1 MVEKLYVTYNDV
13 SRPTNHQFPTLGRHG
28 TDEPR
33 AKQVH
38 KLCQEAAPQ
47 ILADFKPQLMI
58 AIGGGGYVPARIL
71 RSFLKQPGSPN
82 IPIQAIGLSLY
93 EQLAG
98 ATDKE
103 VEAAGTK
110 VTRTQW
116 LDLTAL
122 GEMANLVGKRVLIVD
137 EVDDTRTTLEY
148 AVKELQKDV
157 EEAREKI
164 GSDLK
169 TEFAIFV
176 LHVRFSV
183 SLSFLFFFFV
193 TVCSRTYANEG
204 SDRTEQGQAEE
215 GHPSR
220 VDHERPVPGRPDRR
234 RRVDLLSVGGHG
246 HRRARQQLGR
256 GQGEE
261 RSVSDARGNK
271 NGGMEEVAARPCIIR
286 INGKGRKWPL
296 GSLVLG
302 SWERKGYR
310 GVWDTY
316 SHGEVGLT
324 FGRVC

>member
-1 MVEKLYVTYNDV
+1 MVEKLYVTYND
-13 SRPTNHQFPTLGRHG
+13 
-28 TDEPR
+28 
-33 AKQVH
+33 VH

-93 EQLAG
+93 EQLDG

-176 LHVRFSV
+176 LHNKDKQKKGILPESIMNGRY
-183 SLSFLFFFFV
+183 LAAR
-193 TVCSRTYANEG
+193 TVGDEWICYPWEAMDIDEHDSNSA
-204 SDRTEQGQAEE
+204 A
-215 GHPSR
+215 
-220 VDHERPVPGRPDRR
+220 
-234 RRVDLLSVGGHG
+234 
-246 HRRARQQLGR
+246 AK
-256 GQGEE
+256 
-261 RSVSDARGNK
+261 AK
-271 NGGMEEVAARPCIIR
+271 NG
-286 INGKGRKWPL
+286 L
-296 GSLVLG
+296 
-302 SWERKGYR
+302 
-310 GVWDTY
+310 
-316 SHGEVGLT
+316 
-324 FGRVC
+324 

>member
-1 MVEKLYVTYNDV
+1 M
-13 SRPTNHQFPTLGRHG
+13 
-28 TDEPR
+28 
-33 AKQVH
+33 H

-176 LHVRFSV
+176 LHVSCPRLSCFLRFAPEPV
-183 SLSFLFFFFV
+183 LTRRIV
-193 TVCSRTYANEG
+193 Q
-204 SDRTEQGQAEE
+204 TEQGQAEE
-215 GHPSR
+215 GHSSR
-220 VDHERPVPGRPDRR
+220 VNHGRPVPGRPHGR

-246 HRRARQQLGR
+246 HRRARQQLGL
-256 GQGEE
+256 GQGEKW
-261 RSVSDARGNK
+261 SVRDARG
-271 NGGMEEVAARPCIIR
+271 
-286 INGKGRKWPL
+286 GK
-296 GSLVLG
+296 
-302 SWERKGYR
+302 KG
-310 GVWDTY
+310 
-316 SHGEVGLT
+316 
-324 FGRVC
+324 

>member
-1 MVEKLYVTYNDV
+1 MVEKLYVTYND
-13 SRPTNHQFPTLGRHG
+13 
-28 TDEPR
+28 
-33 AKQVH
+33 VH

-98 ATDKE
+98 STDTE

-176 LHVRFSV
+176 LHNKDKQKKGTLPESITNGRY
-183 SLSFLFFFFV
+183 LAAR
-193 TVCSRTYANEG
+193 TVGDEWICYPWEAMDIDEHDSNSA
-204 SDRTEQGQAEE
+204 A
-215 GHPSR
+215 
-220 VDHERPVPGRPDRR
+220 
-234 RRVDLLSVGGHG
+234 
-246 HRRARQQLGR
+246 AK
-256 GQGEE
+256 
-261 RSVSDARGNK
+261 AK
-271 NGGMEEVAARPCIIR
+271 NG
-286 INGKGRKWPL
+286 L
-296 GSLVLG
+296 
-302 SWERKGYR
+302 
-310 GVWDTY
+310 
-316 SHGEVGLT
+316 
-324 FGRVC
+324 